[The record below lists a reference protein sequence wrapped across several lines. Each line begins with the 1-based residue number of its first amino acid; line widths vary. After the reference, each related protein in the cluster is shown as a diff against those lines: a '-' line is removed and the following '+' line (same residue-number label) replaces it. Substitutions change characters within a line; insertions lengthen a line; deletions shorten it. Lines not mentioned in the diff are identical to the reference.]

1 MAAEDERELRVFTT
15 GADGRYSTARLT
27 LSAEGGLQ
35 VLGVEDARGARDGD
49 ELLPVGDRRVYDWV
63 EARLRGRDSLGFAS
77 ITMWGLV
84 MVTLQV
90 AVLIL
95 LTFEAPGLEDGAG
108 IVRYISDNI
117 AVHKGFGGVM
127 LLAFAGSFLLL
138 SMVSLPPWLVSLSV
152 LLIGGTALGGTGVV
166 AFHGEYEWQ
175 HIGCAAGF
183 IGCGL
188 TLHVIAILTGPWRW
202 RHTVRDAI
210 VFAFTVVS
218 AGLFAGF
225 LIANKVRVEESQDAL
240 DPLDRLSPR
249 DPRLRTR
256 WWISGVAEYML
267 YINMC
272 VLNAFVGQ
280 RVFEHTAYS
289 IFTAL
294 PELLNQS
301 EPKRF

>member
-1 MAAEDERELRVFTT
+1 MEDAELQVFELREGHFTT
-15 GADGRYSTARLT
+15 ATLS

-35 VLGVEDARGARDGD
+35 VLHVTGVHAARNS
-49 ELLPVGDRRVYDWV
+49 DRGVDISKPEVFDWI
-63 EARLRGRDSLGFAS
+63 EARLRGSDSLGFNA
-77 ITMWGLV
+77 ITIWGLV

-95 LTFEAPGLEDGAG
+95 LTFEAPGLEDGTG

-138 SMVSLPPWLVSLSV
+138 STISLPPWLVSFSV

-166 AFHGEYEWQ
+166 VFHGEYEWQ
-175 HIGCAAGF
+175 HIGCAAAF

-188 TLHVIAILTGPWRW
+188 ALHIIAIYTGPWRW
-202 RHTVRDAI
+202 RHIVRDSVI
-210 VFAFTVVS
+210 LGFTVIA

-225 LIANKVRVEESQDAL
+225 LIANKLKVESTQDAL
-240 DPLDRLSPR
+240 DPLDRYSPR
-249 DPRLRTR
+249 DPRLRWR

-272 VLNAFVGQ
+272 VLNAFVGE
-280 RVFEHTAYS
+280 RVFEHTAYT

-294 PELLNQS
+294 PVLMQQD
-301 EPKRF
+301 K